1 MSYIYTQTPRTL
13 EQEIADSLDEFQFI
27 AREILANLI
36 PIMDGQWP
44 WIDMSER
51 VSLAFKMAEEFT
63 DKMNESSVALTAQI
77 TERYNNK

>member
-1 MSYIYTQTPRTL
+1 MSYTQIPRTL
-13 EQEIADSLDEFQFI
+13 DQEIADSLDEFQFI

-36 PIMDGQWP
+36 QVMDGQWAFV
-44 WIDMSER
+44 DMSER

-63 DKMNESSVALTAQI
+63 DKMNESSVTLTAQI